1 MTAEEQLIS
10 ALAEV
15 ERLREAVVGKDVQIS
30 QKDAEIRK
38 LSDTLLWLRRKVF
51 GKMSEKNL
59 PLDPNQLLLFE
70 QEHLT
75 DEERARLDKEVEAAG
90 RQMTKAITVKVK
102 PARRNLDTAGLPTEV
117 IDIYPEGTTDENGR
131 LRDEYVEIGTDESS
145 RLEHIAARTYIEKTV
160 IHKVILKSDRDKA
173 PEDRRILGERLPLA
187 PVGRCMAGAS
197 VLTDII
203 IGKFMYHLPF
213 YRQIQQYRESGITI
227 SGSTMGGWYEA
238 AVEKLKLLYD
248 ILRQHILQ
256 SEYIQIDESVIP
268 VIDNE
273 KHKARKGYEWCV
285 RDAVRGAVMFHYD
298 RGSRGGKVARE
309 ILGAYKGA
317 VQCDGYD
324 AYDQFERNDG
334 ITVYGCWAHA
344 RRKFVD
350 ALDEN
355 SRLATEALCFIRK
368 IYKVE
373 SDADEAGL
381 NADERKEQRLK
392 TSYPTIQLF
401 ETWMKETY
409 LKVLPNSR
417 MGGAIEYTYSLL
429 PRLSRYVND
438 GRINIDNNLIENAIR
453 PLALGRKNYLFCGND
468 ASAYRAAIVYSLI
481 STCKAAGVDPRTWME
496 DVLRKIPYYQRD
508 RRDLAELLPYNW
520 KHINEQDL
528 LVTDSNQL
536 GPTRAQYPRLAPT
549 RTDSA
554 LNVRLVR
561 YGRHRWLTQM
571 LVQLMY
577 GKVALAF

>member
-1 MTAEEQLIS
+1 MTVEEQLIS

-15 ERLREAVVGKDVQIS
+15 ERLRKAVVGKDAEIS
-30 QKDAEIRK
+30 HKDALLSLKDAEISQKNAEIKK
-38 LSDTLLWLRRKVF
+38 LGDTLLWLRRKVF

-59 PLDPNQLLLFE
+59 PLDPDQLLLFE

-75 DEERARLDKEVEAAG
+75 DEERARLDKEVEAAEQ
-90 RQMTKAITVKVK
+90 QMTKTITVKVK
-102 PARRNLDTAGLPTEV
+102 PSRRDLDTTGLPTEV
-117 IDIYPEGTTDENGR
+117 IDIYPDGTTDENGK
-131 LRDEYVEIGTDESS
+131 LKDEYVEIGTDESS
-145 RLEHIAARTYIEKTV
+145 RLEHIAAKTYIKKTV
-160 IHKVILKSDRDKA
+160 IHKVMLKSDSNNKT
-173 PEDRRILGERLPLA
+173 PEDRRIICARLPLA
-187 PVGRCMAGAS
+187 PVNRCMAGAS

-213 YRQIQQYRESGITI
+213 YRQIQQYKESGITI
-227 SGSTMGGWYEA
+227 SDSTMGGWYEA
-238 AVEKLKLLYD
+238 AVEKLKLMYD

-256 SEYIQIDESVIP
+256 SEYIQIDESVLP
-268 VIDNE
+268 VIDSE

-285 RDAVRGAVMFHYD
+285 RDAIRGAVMFYYD

-324 AYDQFERNDG
+324 AYDQFEKNDN

-350 ALDEN
+350 ALNEN
-355 SRLATEALCFIRK
+355 NRLATEALCFIRK

-373 SDADEAGL
+373 SDANKAGL

-392 TSYPTIQLF
+392 ISYPTIRLF

-409 LKVLPNSR
+409 LKVLPNSK
-417 MGGAIEYTYSLL
+417 MGDAIEYTYSLL

-481 STCKAAGVDPRTWME
+481 STCKAVDVDPRTWME

-508 RRDLAELLPYNW
+508 QRDLAELLPFNW
-520 KHINEQDL
+520 KN
-528 LVTDSNQL
+528 
-536 GPTRAQYPRLAPT
+536 
-549 RTDSA
+549 
-554 LNVRLVR
+554 R
-561 YGRHRWLTQM
+561 YE
-571 LVQLMY
+571 
-577 GKVALAF
+577 

>member
-1 MTAEEQLIS
+1 MTVEEQLIS

-15 ERLREAVVGKDVQIS
+15 ERLRKAVIG
-30 QKDAEIRK
+30 KDAEISHKDALLSLKDAEISRKNAEIKK

-59 PLDPNQLLLFE
+59 PLDPDQLLLFE

-75 DEERARLDKEVEAAG
+75 DEERARLDKEVEAAEQ
-90 RQMTKAITVKVK
+90 QMAKTITVKVK
-102 PARRNLDTAGLPTEV
+102 PSRRDLDTTGLPTEV
-117 IDIYPEGTTDENGR
+117 IDIYPDGTTDENGK
-131 LRDEYVEIGTDESS
+131 LKDEYVEIGTDESS
-145 RLEHIAARTYIEKTV
+145 RLEHIAAKTYIKKTV
-160 IHKVILKSDRDKA
+160 IHKVMLKSDSNNKT
-173 PEDRRILGERLPLA
+173 PEDRRIICARLPLA
-187 PVGRCMAGAS
+187 PVNRCMAGAS

-213 YRQIQQYRESGITI
+213 YRQIQQYKESGITI
-227 SGSTMGGWYEA
+227 SDSTMGGWYEA

-256 SEYIQIDESVIP
+256 SEYIQIGESVLP
-268 VIDNE
+268 VIDSE

-285 RDAVRGAVMFHYD
+285 RDAIRGAVMFYYD

-324 AYDQFERNDG
+324 AYDQFEKNDN

-350 ALDEN
+350 ALNEN
-355 SRLATEALCFIRK
+355 NRLATEALCFIRK

-373 SDADEAGL
+373 SDADKAGL

-392 TSYPTIQLF
+392 ISYPTIRLF

-409 LKVLPNSR
+409 LKVLPNSK
-417 MGGAIEYTYSLL
+417 MGDAIEYTYSLL

-481 STCKAAGVDPRTWME
+481 STCKAVDVDPRTWME

-508 RRDLAELLPYNW
+508 QRDLAELLPFNW
-520 KHINEQDL
+520 KN
-528 LVTDSNQL
+528 
-536 GPTRAQYPRLAPT
+536 
-549 RTDSA
+549 
-554 LNVRLVR
+554 R
-561 YGRHRWLTQM
+561 YE
-571 LVQLMY
+571 
-577 GKVALAF
+577 

>member
-1 MTAEEQLIS
+1 MTVEEQLIS

-15 ERLREAVVGKDVQIS
+15 ERLRKAVVGKDAEIS
-30 QKDAEIRK
+30 HKDALLSLKDAEISQKNAEIKK

-59 PLDPNQLLLFE
+59 PLDPDQLLLFE

-75 DEERARLDKEVEAAG
+75 DEERARLDKEVEAAEQ
-90 RQMTKAITVKVK
+90 QMTKTITVKVK
-102 PARRNLDTAGLPTEV
+102 PSRRDLDTTGLPTEV
-117 IDIYPEGTTDENGR
+117 IDIYPDGTTDENGK
-131 LRDEYVEIGTDESS
+131 LKDEYVEIGTDESS
-145 RLEHIAARTYIEKTV
+145 RLEHIAAKTYIEKTV
-160 IHKVILKSDRDKA
+160 IHKVMLKSDSNNKT
-173 PEDRRILGERLPLA
+173 PEDRRIICARLPLA
-187 PVGRCMAGAS
+187 PVNRCMAGAS

-213 YRQIQQYRESGITI
+213 YRQIQQYKESGITI
-227 SGSTMGGWYEA
+227 SDSTMGGWYEA

-256 SEYIQIDESVIP
+256 SEYIQIDESVLP
-268 VIDNE
+268 VIDSE

-285 RDAVRGAVMFHYD
+285 RDAIRGAVMFYYD

-324 AYDQFERNDG
+324 AYDQFEKNDN

-350 ALDEN
+350 ALNEN
-355 SRLATEALCFIRK
+355 NRLATEALCFIRK

-373 SDADEAGL
+373 SDADKAGL

-392 TSYPTIQLF
+392 ISYPTIRLF

-409 LKVLPNSR
+409 LKVLPNSK
-417 MGGAIEYTYSLL
+417 MGDAIEYTYSLL

-481 STCKAAGVDPRTWME
+481 STCKAVDVDPRTWME

-508 RRDLAELLPYNW
+508 QRDLAELLPFNW
-520 KHINEQDL
+520 KN
-528 LVTDSNQL
+528 
-536 GPTRAQYPRLAPT
+536 
-549 RTDSA
+549 
-554 LNVRLVR
+554 R
-561 YGRHRWLTQM
+561 YE
-571 LVQLMY
+571 
-577 GKVALAF
+577 

>member
-1 MTAEEQLIS
+1 MTVEEQLIS

-15 ERLREAVVGKDVQIS
+15 ERLRKAVVGKDAEIS
-30 QKDAEIRK
+30 HKDALLSLKDAEISQKNAEIKK

-59 PLDPNQLLLFE
+59 PLDPDQLLLFE

-75 DEERARLDKEVEAAG
+75 DAERARLDKEVEAAEQ
-90 RQMTKAITVKVK
+90 QMTKTITVKVK
-102 PARRNLDTAGLPTEV
+102 PSRRDLDTTGLPTEV
-117 IDIYPEGTTDENGR
+117 IDIYADGTTDENGK
-131 LRDEYVEIGTDESS
+131 LKDEYVEIGTDESS
-145 RLEHIAARTYIEKTV
+145 RLEHIAAKTYIKKTV
-160 IHKVILKSDRDKA
+160 IHKVMLKSDSNNKT
-173 PEDRRILGERLPLA
+173 PEDRRIICARLPLA
-187 PVGRCMAGAS
+187 PVNRCMAGAS

-213 YRQIQQYRESGITI
+213 YRQIQQYKESGITI
-227 SGSTMGGWYEA
+227 SDSTMGGWYEA

-248 ILRQHILQ
+248 ILRQHTLQ
-256 SEYIQIDESVIP
+256 SEYIQIDESVLP
-268 VIDNE
+268 VIDSE

-285 RDAVRGAVMFHYD
+285 RDAIRGAVMFYYD

-324 AYDQFERNDG
+324 AYDQFEKNDN

-350 ALDEN
+350 ALNEN
-355 SRLATEALCFIRK
+355 NRLATEALCFIRK

-373 SDADEAGL
+373 SDANKAGL
-381 NADERKEQRLK
+381 NADELKEQRLK
-392 TSYPTIQLF
+392 ISYPTIRLF

-409 LKVLPNSR
+409 LKVLPNSK
-417 MGGAIEYTYSLL
+417 MGDAIEYTYSLL

-453 PLALGRKNYLFCGND
+453 PLALGRRNYLFCGND

-481 STCKAAGVDPRTWME
+481 STCKAVDVDPRTWME

-508 RRDLAELLPYNW
+508 QRDLAELLPFNW
-520 KHINEQDL
+520 KN
-528 LVTDSNQL
+528 
-536 GPTRAQYPRLAPT
+536 
-549 RTDSA
+549 
-554 LNVRLVR
+554 R
-561 YGRHRWLTQM
+561 YE
-571 LVQLMY
+571 
-577 GKVALAF
+577 

>member
-15 ERLREAVVGKDVQIS
+15 ERLRKAVVGKDAEIS
-30 QKDAEIRK
+30 HKDALLSLKDAEISQKNAEIKK

-59 PLDPNQLLLFE
+59 PLDPDQLLLFE

-75 DEERARLDKEVEAAG
+75 DEERARLDKEVEAAEQ
-90 RQMTKAITVKVK
+90 QMTKTITVKVK
-102 PARRNLDTAGLPTEV
+102 PSRRDLDTTGLPTEV
-117 IDIYPEGTTDENGR
+117 IDIYPDGTTDENGK
-131 LRDEYVEIGTDESS
+131 LKDEYVEIGTDESS
-145 RLEHIAARTYIEKTV
+145 RLEHIAAKTYIKKTV
-160 IHKVILKSDRDKA
+160 IHKVMLKSDSNNKT
-173 PEDRRILGERLPLA
+173 PEDRRIICARLPLA
-187 PVGRCMAGAS
+187 PVNRCMAGAS
-197 VLTDII
+197 VLADII

-213 YRQIQQYRESGITI
+213 YRQIQQYKESGITI
-227 SGSTMGGWYEA
+227 SDSTMGGWYEA
-238 AVEKLKLLYD
+238 AVEKLKLLYY

-256 SEYIQIDESVIP
+256 SEYIQIDESVLP
-268 VIDNE
+268 VIDSE

-285 RDAVRGAVMFHYD
+285 RDAIRGAVMFYYD

-324 AYDQFERNDG
+324 AYDQFEKNDN

-350 ALDEN
+350 ALNEN
-355 SRLATEALCFIRK
+355 NRLATEALCFIRK

-373 SDADEAGL
+373 SDANKAGL

-392 TSYPTIQLF
+392 ISYPTIRLF

-409 LKVLPNSR
+409 LKVLPNSK
-417 MGGAIEYTYSLL
+417 MGDAIEYTYSLL

-481 STCKAAGVDPRTWME
+481 STCKAADVDPRTWME

-508 RRDLAELLPYNW
+508 QRDLAELLPFNW
-520 KHINEQDL
+520 KN
-528 LVTDSNQL
+528 
-536 GPTRAQYPRLAPT
+536 
-549 RTDSA
+549 
-554 LNVRLVR
+554 R
-561 YGRHRWLTQM
+561 YE
-571 LVQLMY
+571 
-577 GKVALAF
+577 

>member
-15 ERLREAVVGKDVQIS
+15 ERLRKAVVGKDAEIS
-30 QKDAEIRK
+30 HKDALLSLKDAEISQKNAEIKK
-38 LSDTLLWLRRKVF
+38 LGDTLLWLRRKVF

-59 PLDPNQLLLFE
+59 PLDPDQLLLFE

-75 DEERARLDKEVEAAG
+75 DEERARLDKEVEAAEQ
-90 RQMTKAITVKVK
+90 QMTKTITVKVK
-102 PARRNLDTAGLPTEV
+102 PSRRDLDTTGLPTEV
-117 IDIYPEGTTDENGR
+117 IDIYPDGTTDENGK
-131 LRDEYVEIGTDESS
+131 LKDEYVEIGTDESS
-145 RLEHIAARTYIEKTV
+145 RLEHIAAKTYIKKTV
-160 IHKVILKSDRDKA
+160 IHKVMLKSDSNNKT
-173 PEDRRILGERLPLA
+173 PEDRRIICARLPLA
-187 PVGRCMAGAS
+187 PVNRCMAGAS
-197 VLTDII
+197 VLADII

-213 YRQIQQYRESGITI
+213 YRQIQQYKESGITI
-227 SGSTMGGWYEA
+227 SDSTMGGWYEA

-256 SEYIQIDESVIP
+256 SEYIQIDESVLP
-268 VIDNE
+268 VIDSE

-285 RDAVRGAVMFHYD
+285 RDAIRGAVMFYYD

-324 AYDQFERNDG
+324 AYDQFEKNDN

-350 ALDEN
+350 ALNEN
-355 SRLATEALCFIRK
+355 NRLATEALCFIRK

-373 SDADEAGL
+373 SDANKAGL

-392 TSYPTIQLF
+392 ISYPTIRLF

-409 LKVLPNSR
+409 LKVLPNSK
-417 MGGAIEYTYSLL
+417 MGDAIEYTYSLL

-481 STCKAAGVDPRTWME
+481 STCKAADVDPRTWME

-508 RRDLAELLPYNW
+508 QRDLAELLPFNW
-520 KHINEQDL
+520 KN
-528 LVTDSNQL
+528 
-536 GPTRAQYPRLAPT
+536 
-549 RTDSA
+549 
-554 LNVRLVR
+554 R
-561 YGRHRWLTQM
+561 YE
-571 LVQLMY
+571 
-577 GKVALAF
+577 

>member
-15 ERLREAVVGKDVQIS
+15 ERLRKAVVGKDAEIS
-30 QKDAEIRK
+30 HKDALLSLKDAEISQKNAEIKK

-59 PLDPNQLLLFE
+59 PLDPDQLLLFE

-75 DEERARLDKEVEAAG
+75 DEERARLDKEVEAAEQ
-90 RQMTKAITVKVK
+90 QMTKTITVKVK
-102 PARRNLDTAGLPTEV
+102 PSRRDLDTTGLPTEV
-117 IDIYPEGTTDENGR
+117 IDIYPDGTTDENGK
-131 LRDEYVEIGTDESS
+131 LKDEYVEIGTDESS
-145 RLEHIAARTYIEKTV
+145 RLEHIAAKTYIKKTV
-160 IHKVILKSDRDKA
+160 IHKVMLKSDSNNKT
-173 PEDRRILGERLPLA
+173 PEDRRIICARLPLA
-187 PVGRCMAGAS
+187 PVNRCMAGAS

-213 YRQIQQYRESGITI
+213 YRQIQQYKESGITI
-227 SGSTMGGWYEA
+227 SDSTMGGWYEA

-256 SEYIQIDESVIP
+256 SEYIQIDESVLP
-268 VIDNE
+268 VIDSE

-285 RDAVRGAVMFHYD
+285 RDAIRGAVMFYYD

-324 AYDQFERNDG
+324 AYDQFEKNDN

-350 ALDEN
+350 ALNEN
-355 SRLATEALCFIRK
+355 NRLATEALCFIRK

-373 SDADEAGL
+373 SDADKAGL

-392 TSYPTIQLF
+392 ISYPTIRLF

-409 LKVLPNSR
+409 LKVLPNSK
-417 MGGAIEYTYSLL
+417 MGDAIEYTYSLL

-481 STCKAAGVDPRTWME
+481 STCKAADVDPRTWME

-508 RRDLAELLPYNW
+508 QRDLAELLPFNW
-520 KHINEQDL
+520 KN
-528 LVTDSNQL
+528 
-536 GPTRAQYPRLAPT
+536 
-549 RTDSA
+549 
-554 LNVRLVR
+554 R
-561 YGRHRWLTQM
+561 YE
-571 LVQLMY
+571 
-577 GKVALAF
+577 

>member
-1 MTAEEQLIS
+1 MTVEEQLIS

-15 ERLREAVVGKDVQIS
+15 ERLRKAVVGKDAEIS
-30 QKDAEIRK
+30 HKDALLSLKDAEISQKNAEIKK

-59 PLDPNQLLLFE
+59 PLDPDQLLLFE

-75 DEERARLDKEVEAAG
+75 DEERARLDKEVEAAEQ
-90 RQMTKAITVKVK
+90 QMTKTITVKVK
-102 PARRNLDTAGLPTEV
+102 PSRRDLDTTGLPTEV
-117 IDIYPEGTTDENGR
+117 IDIYPDGTTDENGK
-131 LRDEYVEIGTDESS
+131 LKDEYVEIGTDESS
-145 RLEHIAARTYIEKTV
+145 RLEHIAAKTYIKKTV
-160 IHKVILKSDRDKA
+160 IHKVMLKSDSNNKT
-173 PEDRRILGERLPLA
+173 PEDRRIICARLPLA
-187 PVGRCMAGAS
+187 PVNRCMAGAS
-197 VLTDII
+197 VLADII

-213 YRQIQQYRESGITI
+213 YRQIQQYKESGITI
-227 SGSTMGGWYEA
+227 SDSTMGGWYEA

-256 SEYIQIDESVIP
+256 SEYIQIDESVLP
-268 VIDNE
+268 VIDSE

-285 RDAVRGAVMFHYD
+285 RDAIRGAVMFYYD

-324 AYDQFERNDG
+324 AYDQFEKNDN

-350 ALDEN
+350 ALNEDN
-355 SRLATEALCFIRK
+355 RLATEALCFIRK

-373 SDADEAGL
+373 SDANKAGL

-392 TSYPTIQLF
+392 ISYPTIRLF

-409 LKVLPNSR
+409 LKVLPNSK
-417 MGGAIEYTYSLL
+417 MGDAIEYTYSLL

-481 STCKAAGVDPRTWME
+481 STCKAVDVDPRTWME

-508 RRDLAELLPYNW
+508 QRDLAELLPFNW
-520 KHINEQDL
+520 KN
-528 LVTDSNQL
+528 
-536 GPTRAQYPRLAPT
+536 
-549 RTDSA
+549 
-554 LNVRLVR
+554 R
-561 YGRHRWLTQM
+561 YE
-571 LVQLMY
+571 
-577 GKVALAF
+577 

>member
-1 MTAEEQLIS
+1 MTVEEQLIS

-15 ERLREAVVGKDVQIS
+15 ERLRKAVVGKDAEIS
-30 QKDAEIRK
+30 HKDALLSLKDAEISQKNAEIKK

-59 PLDPNQLLLFE
+59 PLDPDQLLLFE

-75 DEERARLDKEVEAAG
+75 DEERARLDKEVEAAEQ
-90 RQMTKAITVKVK
+90 QMTKTITVKVK
-102 PARRNLDTAGLPTEV
+102 PSRRDLYTTGLPTEV
-117 IDIYPEGTTDENGR
+117 IDIYPDGTTDENGK
-131 LRDEYVEIGTDESS
+131 LKDEYVEIGTDESS
-145 RLEHIAARTYIEKTV
+145 RLEHIAAKTYIKKTV
-160 IHKVILKSDRDKA
+160 IHKVMLKSDSNNKT
-173 PEDRRILGERLPLA
+173 PEDRRIICARLPLA
-187 PVGRCMAGAS
+187 PVNRCMAGAS

-213 YRQIQQYRESGITI
+213 YRQIQQYKESGITI
-227 SGSTMGGWYEA
+227 SDSTMGGWYEA

-256 SEYIQIDESVIP
+256 SEYIQIDESVLP
-268 VIDNE
+268 VIDSE

-285 RDAVRGAVMFHYD
+285 RDAIRGAVMFYYD

-324 AYDQFERNDG
+324 AYDQFEKNDN

-350 ALDEN
+350 ALNEN
-355 SRLATEALCFIRK
+355 NRLATEALCFIRK

-373 SDADEAGL
+373 SDANKAGL

-392 TSYPTIQLF
+392 ISYPTIRLF

-409 LKVLPNSR
+409 LKVFPNSK
-417 MGGAIEYTYSLL
+417 MGDAIEYTYSLL

-481 STCKAAGVDPRTWME
+481 STCKAVDVDPRTWME

-508 RRDLAELLPYNW
+508 QMDLAELLPFNW
-520 KHINEQDL
+520 KN
-528 LVTDSNQL
+528 
-536 GPTRAQYPRLAPT
+536 
-549 RTDSA
+549 
-554 LNVRLVR
+554 R
-561 YGRHRWLTQM
+561 YE
-571 LVQLMY
+571 
-577 GKVALAF
+577 

>member
-15 ERLREAVVGKDVQIS
+15 ERLRKAVVGKDAEIS
-30 QKDAEIRK
+30 HKDALLSLKDAEISQKNAEIKK

-59 PLDPNQLLLFE
+59 PLDPDQLLLFE

-75 DEERARLDKEVEAAG
+75 DEERARLDKEVEAAEQ
-90 RQMTKAITVKVK
+90 QMAKTITVKVK
-102 PARRNLDTAGLPTEV
+102 PSRRDLDTTGLPTEV
-117 IDIYPEGTTDENGR
+117 IDIYPDGTTDENGK
-131 LRDEYVEIGTDESS
+131 LKDEYVEIGTDESS
-145 RLEHIAARTYIEKTV
+145 RLEHIAAKTYIKKTV
-160 IHKVILKSDRDKA
+160 IHKVMLKSDSNNKT
-173 PEDRRILGERLPLA
+173 PEDRRIICARLPLA
-187 PVGRCMAGAS
+187 PVNRCMAGAS
-197 VLTDII
+197 VLADII

-213 YRQIQQYRESGITI
+213 YRQIQQYKESGITI
-227 SGSTMGGWYEA
+227 SDSTMGGWYEA

-256 SEYIQIDESVIP
+256 SEYIQIDESVLP
-268 VIDNE
+268 VIDSE

-285 RDAVRGAVMFHYD
+285 RDAIRGAVMFYYD

-324 AYDQFERNDG
+324 AYDQFEKNDN

-350 ALDEN
+350 ALNEN
-355 SRLATEALCFIRK
+355 NRLATEALCFIRK

-373 SDADEAGL
+373 SDANKAGL

-392 TSYPTIQLF
+392 ISYPTIRLF

-409 LKVLPNSR
+409 LKVLPNSK
-417 MGGAIEYTYSLL
+417 MGDAIEYTYSLL

-481 STCKAAGVDPRTWME
+481 STCKAADVDPRTWME

-508 RRDLAELLPYNW
+508 QRDLAELLPFNW
-520 KHINEQDL
+520 KN
-528 LVTDSNQL
+528 
-536 GPTRAQYPRLAPT
+536 
-549 RTDSA
+549 
-554 LNVRLVR
+554 R
-561 YGRHRWLTQM
+561 YE
-571 LVQLMY
+571 
-577 GKVALAF
+577 

>member
-1 MTAEEQLIS
+1 MTVEEQLIS

-15 ERLREAVVGKDVQIS
+15 ERLRKAVVGKDAEIS
-30 QKDAEIRK
+30 HKDALLSLKDAEISQKNAEIKK

-59 PLDPNQLLLFE
+59 PLDPDQLLLFE

-75 DEERARLDKEVEAAG
+75 DEERARLDKEVEAAEQ
-90 RQMTKAITVKVK
+90 QMTKTITVKVK
-102 PARRNLDTAGLPTEV
+102 PSRRDLDTTGLPTEV
-117 IDIYPEGTTDENGR
+117 IDIYPDGTTDENGK
-131 LRDEYVEIGTDESS
+131 LKDEYVEIGTDESS
-145 RLEHIAARTYIEKTV
+145 RLEHIAAKTYIKKTV
-160 IHKVILKSDRDKA
+160 IHKVMLKSDSNNKT
-173 PEDRRILGERLPLA
+173 PEDRRIICARLPLA
-187 PVGRCMAGAS
+187 PVNRCMAGAS

-213 YRQIQQYRESGITI
+213 YRQIQQYKESGITI
-227 SGSTMGGWYEA
+227 SDSTMGGWYEA

-256 SEYIQIDESVIP
+256 SDYIQIDESFLP
-268 VIDNE
+268 VIDSE

-285 RDAVRGAVMFHYD
+285 RDAIRGAVMFYYD

-324 AYDQFERNDG
+324 AYDQFEKNDN

-350 ALDEN
+350 ALNEN
-355 SRLATEALCFIRK
+355 NRLATEALCFIRK

-373 SDADEAGL
+373 SDANKAGL

-392 TSYPTIQLF
+392 ISYPTIRLF

-409 LKVLPNSR
+409 LKVLPNSK
-417 MGGAIEYTYSLL
+417 MGDALEYTYSLL

-481 STCKAAGVDPRTWME
+481 STCKAADVDPRTWME

-508 RRDLAELLPYNW
+508 QRDLAELLPFNW
-520 KHINEQDL
+520 KN
-528 LVTDSNQL
+528 
-536 GPTRAQYPRLAPT
+536 
-549 RTDSA
+549 
-554 LNVRLVR
+554 R
-561 YGRHRWLTQM
+561 YE
-571 LVQLMY
+571 
-577 GKVALAF
+577 

>member
-15 ERLREAVVGKDVQIS
+15 ERLRKAVVGKDAEIS
-30 QKDAEIRK
+30 HKDALLSLKDAEISRKNAEIKK

-59 PLDPNQLLLFE
+59 PLDPDQLLLFE

-75 DEERARLDKEVEAAG
+75 DEERARLDKEVEAAEQ
-90 RQMTKAITVKVK
+90 QMTKTITVKVK
-102 PARRNLDTAGLPTEV
+102 PSRRDLDTTGLPTEV
-117 IDIYPEGTTDENGR
+117 IDIYPDGTTDENGK
-131 LRDEYVEIGTDESS
+131 LKDEYVEIGTDESS
-145 RLEHIAARTYIEKTV
+145 RLEHIAAKTYIKKTV
-160 IHKVILKSDRDKA
+160 IHKVMLKSDSNNKT
-173 PEDRRILGERLPLA
+173 PEDRRIICARLPLA
-187 PVGRCMAGAS
+187 PVNRCMAGAS
-197 VLTDII
+197 VLADII

-213 YRQIQQYRESGITI
+213 YRQIQQYKESGITI
-227 SGSTMGGWYEA
+227 SDSTMGGWYEA

-256 SEYIQIDESVIP
+256 SEYIQIDESVLP
-268 VIDNE
+268 VIDSE

-285 RDAVRGAVMFHYD
+285 RDAIRGAVMFYYD

-324 AYDQFERNDG
+324 AYDQFEKNDN

-350 ALDEN
+350 ALNESN
-355 SRLATEALCFIRK
+355 RLATEALCLIRK

-373 SDADEAGL
+373 SDADKAGL

-392 TSYPTIQLF
+392 ISYPTIRLF

-409 LKVLPNSR
+409 LKVLPNSK
-417 MGGAIEYTYSLL
+417 MGDAIEYTYSLL

-481 STCKAAGVDPRTWME
+481 STCKAVDVDPRTWME

-508 RRDLAELLPYNW
+508 QRDLAELLPFNW
-520 KHINEQDL
+520 KN
-528 LVTDSNQL
+528 
-536 GPTRAQYPRLAPT
+536 
-549 RTDSA
+549 
-554 LNVRLVR
+554 R
-561 YGRHRWLTQM
+561 YE
-571 LVQLMY
+571 
-577 GKVALAF
+577 

>member
-1 MTAEEQLIS
+1 MTVEEQLIS

-15 ERLREAVVGKDVQIS
+15 ERLRRSVVGKDAEIS
-30 QKDAEIRK
+30 HKDALLSLKDAEISQKNAEIKK

-59 PLDPNQLLLFE
+59 PLDPDQLLLFE

-75 DEERARLDKEVEAAG
+75 DEERARLDKEVEAAEQ
-90 RQMTKAITVKVK
+90 QMTKTITVKVK
-102 PARRNLDTAGLPTEV
+102 PSRRDLDTTGLPTEV
-117 IDIYPEGTTDENGR
+117 IDIYPDGTTDENGK
-131 LRDEYVEIGTDESS
+131 LKDEYVEIGTDESS
-145 RLEHIAARTYIEKTV
+145 RLEHIAAKTYIKKTV
-160 IHKVILKSDRDKA
+160 IHKVMLKSDSNNKT
-173 PEDRRILGERLPLA
+173 PEDRRIIGAKLPLA
-187 PVGRCMAGAS
+187 PASRCMAGAS

-213 YRQIQQYRESGITI
+213 YRQIQQYKESGITI
-227 SGSTMGGWYEA
+227 SDSTMGGWYEA

-256 SEYIQIDESVIP
+256 SEYIQIDESVLP
-268 VIDNE
+268 VIDSE

-285 RDAVRGAVMFHYD
+285 RDAIRGAVMFYYD
-298 RGSRGGKVARE
+298 RGSRGSKVARE

-317 VQCDGYD
+317 IQCDGYD
-324 AYDQFERNDG
+324 AYDQFEKNDN

-350 ALDEN
+350 ALNEN
-355 SRLATEALCFIRK
+355 NRLATEALCFIRK

-373 SDADEAGL
+373 SDADKAGL

-392 TSYPTIQLF
+392 ISYPTIRLF

-409 LKVLPNSR
+409 LKVLPNSK
-417 MGGAIEYTYSLL
+417 MGDAIEYTYSLL

-481 STCKAAGVDPRTWME
+481 STCKAADVDPRTWME

-508 RRDLAELLPYNW
+508 QRDLAELLPFNW
-520 KHINEQDL
+520 KNRYEIGPSRDRL
-528 LVTDSNQL
+528 D
-536 GPTRAQYPRLAPT
+536 PTRPQ
-549 RTDSA
+549 
-554 LNVRLVR
+554 
-561 YGRHRWLTQM
+561 
-571 LVQLMY
+571 
-577 GKVALAF
+577 

>member
-15 ERLREAVVGKDVQIS
+15 ERLRKAVVGKDAEIS
-30 QKDAEIRK
+30 HKDALLSLKDAEISQKNAEIKK
-38 LSDTLLWLRRKVF
+38 LGDTLLWLRRKVF

-59 PLDPNQLLLFE
+59 PLDPDQLLLFE

-75 DEERARLDKEVEAAG
+75 DEERARLDKEVEAAEQ
-90 RQMTKAITVKVK
+90 QMAKTITVKVK
-102 PARRNLDTAGLPTEV
+102 PSRRDLDTTGLPTEV
-117 IDIYPEGTTDENGR
+117 IDIYPDGTTDENGK
-131 LRDEYVEIGTDESS
+131 LKDEYVEIGTDESS
-145 RLEHIAARTYIEKTV
+145 RLEHIAAKTYIKKTV
-160 IHKVILKSDRDKA
+160 IHKVMLKSDSNNKT
-173 PEDRRILGERLPLA
+173 PEDRRIICARLPLA
-187 PVGRCMAGAS
+187 PVNRCMAGAS
-197 VLTDII
+197 VLADII

-213 YRQIQQYRESGITI
+213 YRQIQQYKESGITI
-227 SGSTMGGWYEA
+227 SDSTMGGWYEA

-256 SEYIQIDESVIP
+256 SEYIQIDESVLP
-268 VIDNE
+268 VIDSE

-285 RDAVRGAVMFHYD
+285 RDAIRGAVMFYYD

-324 AYDQFERNDG
+324 AYDQFEKNDN

-350 ALDEN
+350 ALNEN
-355 SRLATEALCFIRK
+355 NRLATEALCFIRK

-373 SDADEAGL
+373 SDANKAGL

-392 TSYPTIQLF
+392 ISYPTIRLF

-409 LKVLPNSR
+409 LKVLPNSK
-417 MGGAIEYTYSLL
+417 MGDALEYTYSLL

-481 STCKAAGVDPRTWME
+481 STCKAADVDPRTWME

-508 RRDLAELLPYNW
+508 QRDLAELLPFNW
-520 KHINEQDL
+520 KN
-528 LVTDSNQL
+528 
-536 GPTRAQYPRLAPT
+536 
-549 RTDSA
+549 
-554 LNVRLVR
+554 R
-561 YGRHRWLTQM
+561 YE
-571 LVQLMY
+571 
-577 GKVALAF
+577 

>member
-1 MTAEEQLIS
+1 MTVEEQLIS

-15 ERLREAVVGKDVQIS
+15 ERLRKAVVGKDAEIS
-30 QKDAEIRK
+30 HKDALLSLKDAEISQKNAEIKK

-59 PLDPNQLLLFE
+59 PLDPDQLLLFE

-75 DEERARLDKEVEAAG
+75 DEERARLDKEVEAAEQ
-90 RQMTKAITVKVK
+90 QMTKTITVKVK
-102 PARRNLDTAGLPTEV
+102 PSRRDLDTTGLPTEV
-117 IDIYPEGTTDENGR
+117 IDIYPDGTTDENGK
-131 LRDEYVEIGTDESS
+131 LKDEYVEIGTDESS
-145 RLEHIAARTYIEKTV
+145 RLEHIAAKTYIKKTV
-160 IHKVILKSDRDKA
+160 IHKVMLKSDSNNKT
-173 PEDRRILGERLPLA
+173 PEDRRIICARLPLA
-187 PVGRCMAGAS
+187 PVNRCMAGAS
-197 VLTDII
+197 VLADII

-213 YRQIQQYRESGITI
+213 YRQIQQYKESGITI
-227 SGSTMGGWYEA
+227 SDSTMGGWYEA

-256 SEYIQIDESVIP
+256 SEYIQIDESVLP
-268 VIDNE
+268 VIDSE

-285 RDAVRGAVMFHYD
+285 RDAIRGAVMFYYD

-324 AYDQFERNDG
+324 AYDQFEKNDN

-350 ALDEN
+350 ALNEDN
-355 SRLATEALCFIRK
+355 RLATEALCFIRK

-373 SDADEAGL
+373 SDANKAGL

-392 TSYPTIQLF
+392 ISYPTIRLF

-409 LKVLPNSR
+409 LKVLPNSK
-417 MGGAIEYTYSLL
+417 MGDAIEYTYSLL

-481 STCKAAGVDPRTWME
+481 STCKAADVDPRTWME

-508 RRDLAELLPYNW
+508 QRDLAELLPFNW
-520 KHINEQDL
+520 KN
-528 LVTDSNQL
+528 
-536 GPTRAQYPRLAPT
+536 
-549 RTDSA
+549 
-554 LNVRLVR
+554 R
-561 YGRHRWLTQM
+561 YE
-571 LVQLMY
+571 
-577 GKVALAF
+577 

>member
-1 MTAEEQLIS
+1 MTVEEQLIS

-15 ERLREAVVGKDVQIS
+15 ERLRKAVVGKDAEIS
-30 QKDAEIRK
+30 HKDALLSLKDAEISQKNAEIKK

-59 PLDPNQLLLFE
+59 PLDPDQLLLFE

-75 DEERARLDKEVEAAG
+75 DEERARLDKEVEAAEQ
-90 RQMTKAITVKVK
+90 QMTKTITVKVK
-102 PARRNLDTAGLPTEV
+102 PSRRDLDTTGLPTEV
-117 IDIYPEGTTDENGR
+117 IDIYPDGTTDENGK
-131 LRDEYVEIGTDESS
+131 LKDEYVEIGTDESS
-145 RLEHIAARTYIEKTV
+145 RLEHIAAKTYIKKTV
-160 IHKVILKSDRDKA
+160 IHKVMLKSDSNNKT
-173 PEDRRILGERLPLA
+173 PEDRRIICARLPLA
-187 PVGRCMAGAS
+187 PVNRCMAGAS

-213 YRQIQQYRESGITI
+213 YRQIQQYKESGITI
-227 SGSTMGGWYEA
+227 SDSTMGGWYEA

-256 SEYIQIDESVIP
+256 SEYIQIDESVLP
-268 VIDNE
+268 VIDSE

-285 RDAVRGAVMFHYD
+285 RDAIRGAVMFYYD

-324 AYDQFERNDG
+324 AYDQFEKNDN

-350 ALDEN
+350 ALNEN
-355 SRLATEALCFIRK
+355 NRLATEALCFIRK

-373 SDADEAGL
+373 SDADKAGL

-392 TSYPTIQLF
+392 ISYPTIRLF

-409 LKVLPNSR
+409 LKVLPNSK
-417 MGGAIEYTYSLL
+417 MGDAIEYTYSLL

-438 GRINIDNNLIENAIR
+438 GRINVDNNLIENAIR

-481 STCKAAGVDPRTWME
+481 STCKAVDVDPRTWME

-508 RRDLAELLPYNW
+508 QRDLAELLPFNL
-520 KHINEQDL
+520 KN
-528 LVTDSNQL
+528 
-536 GPTRAQYPRLAPT
+536 
-549 RTDSA
+549 
-554 LNVRLVR
+554 R
-561 YGRHRWLTQM
+561 YE
-571 LVQLMY
+571 
-577 GKVALAF
+577 

>member
-15 ERLREAVVGKDVQIS
+15 ERLRKAVVGKDAEIS
-30 QKDAEIRK
+30 HKDALLSLKDAEISQKNAEIKK

-59 PLDPNQLLLFE
+59 PLDPDQLLLFE

-75 DEERARLDKEVEAAG
+75 DEERARLDKEVEAAEQ
-90 RQMTKAITVKVK
+90 QMTKTITVKVK
-102 PARRNLDTAGLPTEV
+102 PSRRDLDTTGLPTEV
-117 IDIYPEGTTDENGR
+117 IDIYPDGTTDENGK
-131 LRDEYVEIGTDESS
+131 LKDEYVEIGTDESS
-145 RLEHIAARTYIEKTV
+145 RLEHIAAKTYIKKTV
-160 IHKVILKSDRDKA
+160 IHKVMLKSDSNNKT
-173 PEDRRILGERLPLA
+173 PEDRRIICARLPLA
-187 PVGRCMAGAS
+187 PVNRCMAGAS

-213 YRQIQQYRESGITI
+213 YRQIQQYKESGITI
-227 SGSTMGGWYEA
+227 SDSTMGGWYEA

-256 SEYIQIDESVIP
+256 SEYIQIDESVLP
-268 VIDNE
+268 VIDSE

-285 RDAVRGAVMFHYD
+285 RDAIRGAVMFYYD

-324 AYDQFERNDG
+324 AYDQFEKNDN
-334 ITVYGCWAHA
+334 IAVYGCWAHA

-350 ALDEN
+350 ALNEN
-355 SRLATEALCFIRK
+355 NRLATEALCFIRK

-373 SDADEAGL
+373 SDANKAGL

-392 TSYPTIQLF
+392 ISYPTIRLF

-409 LKVLPNSR
+409 LKVLPNSK
-417 MGGAIEYTYSLL
+417 MGDAIEYTYSLL

-481 STCKAAGVDPRTWME
+481 STCKAADVDPRTWME

-508 RRDLAELLPYNW
+508 QRDLAELLPFNW
-520 KHINEQDL
+520 KN
-528 LVTDSNQL
+528 
-536 GPTRAQYPRLAPT
+536 
-549 RTDSA
+549 
-554 LNVRLVR
+554 R
-561 YGRHRWLTQM
+561 YE
-571 LVQLMY
+571 
-577 GKVALAF
+577 

>member
-15 ERLREAVVGKDVQIS
+15 ERLRKAVVGKDAEIS
-30 QKDAEIRK
+30 HKDALLSLKDAEISQKNAEIKK

-59 PLDPNQLLLFE
+59 PLDPDQLLLFE

-75 DEERARLDKEVEAAG
+75 DEERARLDKEVEAAEQ
-90 RQMTKAITVKVK
+90 QMTKTITVKMK
-102 PARRNLDTAGLPTEV
+102 PSRRDLDTTGLPTEV
-117 IDIYPEGTTDENGR
+117 IDIYPDGTTDENGK
-131 LRDEYVEIGTDESS
+131 LKDEYVEIGTDESS
-145 RLEHIAARTYIEKTV
+145 RLEHIAAKTYIKKTV
-160 IHKVILKSDRDKA
+160 IHKVMLKSDSNNKT
-173 PEDRRILGERLPLA
+173 PEDRRIICARLPLA
-187 PVGRCMAGAS
+187 PVNRCMAGAS

-213 YRQIQQYRESGITI
+213 YRQIQQYKESGITI
-227 SGSTMGGWYEA
+227 SDSTMGGWYEA

-256 SEYIQIDESVIP
+256 SEYIQIDESVLP
-268 VIDNE
+268 VIDSE

-285 RDAVRGAVMFHYD
+285 RDAIRGAVMFYYD

-324 AYDQFERNDG
+324 AYDQFEKNDN

-350 ALDEN
+350 ALNEN
-355 SRLATEALCFIRK
+355 NRLATEALCFIRK

-373 SDADEAGL
+373 SDANKAGL

-392 TSYPTIQLF
+392 ISYPTIRLF

-409 LKVLPNSR
+409 LKVLPNSK
-417 MGGAIEYTYSLL
+417 MGDAIEYTYSLL

-481 STCKAAGVDPRTWME
+481 STCKAVDVDPRTWME

-508 RRDLAELLPYNW
+508 QRDLAELLPFNW
-520 KHINEQDL
+520 KN
-528 LVTDSNQL
+528 
-536 GPTRAQYPRLAPT
+536 
-549 RTDSA
+549 
-554 LNVRLVR
+554 R
-561 YGRHRWLTQM
+561 YE
-571 LVQLMY
+571 
-577 GKVALAF
+577 

>member
-1 MTAEEQLIS
+1 MTVEEQLIS

-15 ERLREAVVGKDVQIS
+15 ERLRKAVVGKDAEIS
-30 QKDAEIRK
+30 HKDALLSLKDAEISQKNAEIKK

-59 PLDPNQLLLFE
+59 PLDPDQLLLFE

-75 DEERARLDKEVEAAG
+75 DEERARLDKEVEAAEQ
-90 RQMTKAITVKVK
+90 QMTKTITVKVK
-102 PARRNLDTAGLPTEV
+102 PSRRDLDTTGLPTEV
-117 IDIYPEGTTDENGR
+117 IDIYPDGTTDENGK
-131 LRDEYVEIGTDESS
+131 LKDEYVEIGTDESS
-145 RLEHIAARTYIEKTV
+145 RLEHIAAKTYIKKTV
-160 IHKVILKSDRDKA
+160 IHKVMLKSDSNNKT
-173 PEDRRILGERLPLA
+173 PEDRRIICARLPLA
-187 PVGRCMAGAS
+187 PVNRCMAGAS
-197 VLTDII
+197 VLADII

-213 YRQIQQYRESGITI
+213 YRQIQQYKESGITI
-227 SGSTMGGWYEA
+227 SDSTMGGWYEA

-256 SEYIQIDESVIP
+256 SEYIQIDESVLP
-268 VIDNE
+268 VIDSE

-285 RDAVRGAVMFHYD
+285 RDAIRGAVMFYYD

-324 AYDQFERNDG
+324 AYDQFEKNDN

-350 ALDEN
+350 ALNEN
-355 SRLATEALCFIRK
+355 NRLATEALCFIRK

-373 SDADEAGL
+373 SDADKAGL

-392 TSYPTIQLF
+392 ISYPTIRLF

-409 LKVLPNSR
+409 LKVLPNSK
-417 MGGAIEYTYSLL
+417 MGDAIEYTYSLL

-481 STCKAAGVDPRTWME
+481 STCKAADVDPRTWME

-508 RRDLAELLPYNW
+508 QRDLAELLPFNW
-520 KHINEQDL
+520 KN
-528 LVTDSNQL
+528 
-536 GPTRAQYPRLAPT
+536 
-549 RTDSA
+549 
-554 LNVRLVR
+554 R
-561 YGRHRWLTQM
+561 YE
-571 LVQLMY
+571 
-577 GKVALAF
+577 

>member
-15 ERLREAVVGKDVQIS
+15 ERLRKAVVGKDAEIS
-30 QKDAEIRK
+30 HKDALLSLKDAEISQKNAEIKK
-38 LSDTLLWLRRKVF
+38 LSDTLLWLRRKVV

-59 PLDPNQLLLFE
+59 PLDPDQLLLFE

-75 DEERARLDKEVEAAG
+75 DEERARLDKEVEAAEQ
-90 RQMTKAITVKVK
+90 QMTKTITVKVK
-102 PARRNLDTAGLPTEV
+102 PSRRDLDTTGLPTEV
-117 IDIYPEGTTDENGR
+117 IDIYPDGTTDENGK
-131 LRDEYVEIGTDESS
+131 LKDEYVEIGTDESS
-145 RLEHIAARTYIEKTV
+145 RLEHIAAKTYIKKTV
-160 IHKVILKSDRDKA
+160 IHKVMLKSDSNNKT
-173 PEDRRILGERLPLA
+173 PEDRRIICARLPLA
-187 PVGRCMAGAS
+187 PVNRCMAGAS
-197 VLTDII
+197 VLADII

-213 YRQIQQYRESGITI
+213 YRQIQQYKESGITI
-227 SGSTMGGWYEA
+227 SDSTMGGWYEA

-256 SEYIQIDESVIP
+256 SEYIQIDESVLP
-268 VIDNE
+268 VIDSE

-285 RDAVRGAVMFHYD
+285 RDAIRGAVMFYYD

-324 AYDQFERNDG
+324 AYDQFEKNDN

-350 ALDEN
+350 ALNEN
-355 SRLATEALCFIRK
+355 NRLATEALCFIRK

-373 SDADEAGL
+373 SDANKAGL

-392 TSYPTIQLF
+392 ISYPTIRLF

-409 LKVLPNSR
+409 LKVLPNSK
-417 MGGAIEYTYSLL
+417 MGDAIEYTYSLL

-481 STCKAAGVDPRTWME
+481 STCKAADVDPRTWME

-508 RRDLAELLPYNW
+508 QRDLAELLPFNW
-520 KHINEQDL
+520 KN
-528 LVTDSNQL
+528 
-536 GPTRAQYPRLAPT
+536 
-549 RTDSA
+549 
-554 LNVRLVR
+554 R
-561 YGRHRWLTQM
+561 YE
-571 LVQLMY
+571 
-577 GKVALAF
+577 

>member
-15 ERLREAVVGKDVQIS
+15 ERLRKAVVGKDAEIS
-30 QKDAEIRK
+30 HKDALLSLKDAEISQKNAEIKK

-59 PLDPNQLLLFE
+59 PLDPDQLLLFE

-75 DEERARLDKEVEAAG
+75 DEERARLDKEVEAAEQ
-90 RQMTKAITVKVK
+90 QMTKTITVKVK
-102 PARRNLDTAGLPTEV
+102 PSRRDLDTTGLPTEV
-117 IDIYPEGTTDENGR
+117 IDIYPDGTTDENGK
-131 LRDEYVEIGTDESS
+131 LKDEYVEIGTDESS
-145 RLEHIAARTYIEKTV
+145 RLEHIAAKTYIKKTV
-160 IHKVILKSDRDKA
+160 IHKVMLKSDSNNKT
-173 PEDRRILGERLPLA
+173 PEDRRIICARLPLA
-187 PVGRCMAGAS
+187 PVNRCMAGAS

-213 YRQIQQYRESGITI
+213 YRQIQQYKESGITI
-227 SGSTMGGWYEA
+227 RDSTMGGWYEA

-256 SEYIQIDESVIP
+256 SEYIQIDESVLP
-268 VIDNE
+268 VIDSE

-285 RDAVRGAVMFHYD
+285 RDAIRGAVMFYYD

-324 AYDQFERNDG
+324 AYDQFEKNDN

-350 ALDEN
+350 ALNEN
-355 SRLATEALCFIRK
+355 NRLATEALCFIRK

-373 SDADEAGL
+373 SDANKAGL

-392 TSYPTIQLF
+392 ISYPTIRLF

-409 LKVLPNSR
+409 LKVLPNSK
-417 MGGAIEYTYSLL
+417 MGDAIEYTYSLL

-481 STCKAAGVDPRTWME
+481 STCKAADVDPRTWME

-508 RRDLAELLPYNW
+508 QRDLAELLPFNW
-520 KHINEQDL
+520 KN
-528 LVTDSNQL
+528 
-536 GPTRAQYPRLAPT
+536 
-549 RTDSA
+549 
-554 LNVRLVR
+554 R
-561 YGRHRWLTQM
+561 YE
-571 LVQLMY
+571 
-577 GKVALAF
+577 

>member
-1 MTAEEQLIS
+1 MTVEEQLIS

-15 ERLREAVVGKDVQIS
+15 ERLRKAVVGKDAEIS
-30 QKDAEIRK
+30 HKDALLSLKDAEISQKNAEIKK

-59 PLDPNQLLLFE
+59 PLDPDQLLLFE

-75 DEERARLDKEVEAAG
+75 DEERARLDKEVEAAEQ
-90 RQMTKAITVKVK
+90 QMTKTITVKVK
-102 PARRNLDTAGLPTEV
+102 PSRRDLDATGLPTEV
-117 IDIYPEGTTDENGR
+117 IDIYPDGTTDENGK
-131 LRDEYVEIGTDESS
+131 LKDEYVEIGTDESS
-145 RLEHIAARTYIEKTV
+145 RLEHIAAKTYIKKTV
-160 IHKVILKSDRDKA
+160 IHKVMLKSDSDKT
-173 PEDRRILGERLPLA
+173 PEDRRIICASLPLA
-187 PVGRCMAGAS
+187 PVNRCMAGAS

-213 YRQIQQYRESGITI
+213 YRQIQQYKESGITI
-227 SGSTMGGWYEA
+227 SDSTMGGWYEA

-256 SEYIQIDESVIP
+256 SEYIQIDESVLP
-268 VIDNE
+268 VIDSE

-285 RDAVRGAVMFHYD
+285 RDAIRGAVMFYYD

-324 AYDQFERNDG
+324 AYDQFEKNDN

-350 ALDEN
+350 ALNEN
-355 SRLATEALCFIRK
+355 NRLATEALCFIRK

-373 SDADEAGL
+373 SDANKAGL

-392 TSYPTIQLF
+392 ISYPTIRLF

-409 LKVLPNSR
+409 LKVFPNSK
-417 MGGAIEYTYSLL
+417 MGDAIEYTYSLL

-481 STCKAAGVDPRTWME
+481 STCKAVDVDPRTWME

-508 RRDLAELLPYNW
+508 QMDLAELLPFNW
-520 KHINEQDL
+520 KN
-528 LVTDSNQL
+528 
-536 GPTRAQYPRLAPT
+536 
-549 RTDSA
+549 
-554 LNVRLVR
+554 R
-561 YGRHRWLTQM
+561 YE
-571 LVQLMY
+571 
-577 GKVALAF
+577 

>member
-1 MTAEEQLIS
+1 MTVEEQLIS

-15 ERLREAVVGKDVQIS
+15 ERLRKAVVGKDAEIS
-30 QKDAEIRK
+30 HKDALLSLKDAEISQKNAEIKK

-59 PLDPNQLLLFE
+59 PLDPDQLLLFE

-75 DEERARLDKEVEAAG
+75 DEERARLDKEVEAAEQ
-90 RQMTKAITVKVK
+90 QMTKTITVKVK
-102 PARRNLDTAGLPTEV
+102 PSRRDLDTTGLPTEV
-117 IDIYPEGTTDENGR
+117 IDIYPDGTTDENGK
-131 LRDEYVEIGTDESS
+131 LKDEYVEIGTDESS
-145 RLEHIAARTYIEKTV
+145 RLEHIAAKTYIKKTV
-160 IHKVILKSDRDKA
+160 IHKVMLKSDSNNKT
-173 PEDRRILGERLPLA
+173 PEDRRIICARLPLA
-187 PVGRCMAGAS
+187 PVNRCMAGAS
-197 VLTDII
+197 VLADII

-213 YRQIQQYRESGITI
+213 YRQIQQYKESGITI
-227 SGSTMGGWYEA
+227 SDSTMGGWYEA

-256 SEYIQIDESVIP
+256 SEYIQIDESVLP
-268 VIDNE
+268 VIDSE

-285 RDAVRGAVMFHYD
+285 RDAIRGAVMFYYD

-324 AYDQFERNDG
+324 AYDQFEKNDN

-350 ALDEN
+350 ALNEN
-355 SRLATEALCFIRK
+355 NRLATEALCFIRK

-373 SDADEAGL
+373 SDANKAGL

-392 TSYPTIQLF
+392 ISYPTIRLF

-409 LKVLPNSR
+409 LKVLPNSK
-417 MGGAIEYTYSLL
+417 MGDAIEYTYSLL

-481 STCKAAGVDPRTWME
+481 STCKAVDVDPRTWME

-508 RRDLAELLPYNW
+508 QRDLAELLPFNW
-520 KHINEQDL
+520 KN
-528 LVTDSNQL
+528 
-536 GPTRAQYPRLAPT
+536 
-549 RTDSA
+549 
-554 LNVRLVR
+554 R
-561 YGRHRWLTQM
+561 YE
-571 LVQLMY
+571 
-577 GKVALAF
+577 

>member
-1 MTAEEQLIS
+1 MTVEEQLIS

-15 ERLREAVVGKDVQIS
+15 ERLRKAVVGKDAEIS
-30 QKDAEIRK
+30 HKDTLLSLKDAEISQKNAEIKK

-51 GKMSEKNL
+51 GKMSEKKL
-59 PLDPNQLLLFE
+59 PLDPDQLLLFE

-75 DEERARLDKEVEAAG
+75 DEERARLDEEVEAAEQ
-90 RQMTKAITVKVK
+90 QMTKTITVKVK
-102 PARRNLDTAGLPTEV
+102 PSRRDLDATGLPTEV
-117 IDIYPEGTTDENGR
+117 IDIYPDGTTDENGK
-131 LRDEYVEIGTDESS
+131 LKDEYVEIGTDESS
-145 RLEHIAARTYIEKTV
+145 RLEHIAAKTYIKKTV
-160 IHKVILKSDRDKA
+160 IHKVMLKSDSDKT
-173 PEDRRILGERLPLA
+173 PEDRRIIGACLPLA
-187 PVGRCMAGAS
+187 PVNRCMAGAS

-213 YRQIQQYRESGITI
+213 YRQIQQYKESGITI
-227 SGSTMGGWYEA
+227 SDSTMGGWYEA

-256 SEYIQIDESVIP
+256 SEYIQIDESVLP
-268 VIDNE
+268 AIDSE

-285 RDAVRGAVMFHYD
+285 RDAIRGAVMFYYD

-324 AYDQFERNDG
+324 AYDQFEKNDN

-350 ALDEN
+350 ALNEN
-355 SRLATEALCFIRK
+355 NRLATEALCFIRK

-373 SDADEAGL
+373 SDADKAGL

-392 TSYPTIQLF
+392 ISYPTIRLF

-409 LKVLPNSR
+409 LKVLPNSK
-417 MGGAIEYTYSLL
+417 MGDAIEYTYSLL

-481 STCKAAGVDPRTWME
+481 STCKAVDVDPRTWME

-508 RRDLAELLPYNW
+508 QMDLAELLPFNW
-520 KHINEQDL
+520 KNRCE
-528 LVTDSNQL
+528 
-536 GPTRAQYPRLAPT
+536 
-549 RTDSA
+549 
-554 LNVRLVR
+554 
-561 YGRHRWLTQM
+561 
-571 LVQLMY
+571 
-577 GKVALAF
+577 

>member
-1 MTAEEQLIS
+1 MTVEEQLIS

-15 ERLREAVVGKDVQIS
+15 ERLRKAVVGKDAEIS
-30 QKDAEIRK
+30 HKDALLSLKDAEISRKNAEIKK

-59 PLDPNQLLLFE
+59 PLDPDQLLLFE

-75 DEERARLDKEVEAAG
+75 DEERARLDKEVEAAEQ
-90 RQMTKAITVKVK
+90 QMAKTITVKVK
-102 PARRNLDTAGLPTEV
+102 PSRRDLDTTGLPTEV
-117 IDIYPEGTTDENGR
+117 IDIYPDGTTDENGK
-131 LRDEYVEIGTDESS
+131 LKDEYVEIGTDESS
-145 RLEHIAARTYIEKTV
+145 RLEHIAAKTYIKKTV
-160 IHKVILKSDRDKA
+160 IHKVMLKSDSNNKT
-173 PEDRRILGERLPLA
+173 PEDRRIICARLPLA
-187 PVGRCMAGAS
+187 PVNRCMAGAS

-213 YRQIQQYRESGITI
+213 YRQIQQYKESGITI
-227 SGSTMGGWYEA
+227 SDSTMGGWYEA

-256 SEYIQIDESVIP
+256 SEYIQIDESVLP
-268 VIDNE
+268 VIDSE

-285 RDAVRGAVMFHYD
+285 RDAIRGAVMFYYD

-309 ILGAYKGA
+309 ILGAHKGA

-324 AYDQFERNDG
+324 AYDQFEKNDN

-350 ALDEN
+350 ALNEN
-355 SRLATEALCFIRK
+355 NRLATEALCFIRK

-373 SDADEAGL
+373 SDADKAGL

-392 TSYPTIQLF
+392 ISYPTIRLF

-409 LKVLPNSR
+409 LKVLPNSK
-417 MGGAIEYTYSLL
+417 MGDAIEYTYSLL

-481 STCKAAGVDPRTWME
+481 STCKAVDVDPRTWME

-508 RRDLAELLPYNW
+508 QRDLAELLPFNW
-520 KHINEQDL
+520 KN
-528 LVTDSNQL
+528 
-536 GPTRAQYPRLAPT
+536 
-549 RTDSA
+549 
-554 LNVRLVR
+554 R
-561 YGRHRWLTQM
+561 YE
-571 LVQLMY
+571 
-577 GKVALAF
+577 

>member
-1 MTAEEQLIS
+1 MTVEEQLIS

-15 ERLREAVVGKDVQIS
+15 ERLRKAVVGKDAEIS
-30 QKDAEIRK
+30 HKEALLSLKDAEISQKNAEIKK

-59 PLDPNQLLLFE
+59 PLDPDQLLLFE
-70 QEHLT
+70 QEYLT
-75 DEERARLDKEVEAAG
+75 DEERARLDKEVEAAEQ
-90 RQMTKAITVKVK
+90 QMTKTITVKVK
-102 PARRNLDTAGLPTEV
+102 PSRRDLDTTGLPTEV
-117 IDIYPEGTTDENGR
+117 IDIYPDGTTDENGK
-131 LRDEYVEIGTDESS
+131 LKDEYVEIGTDESS
-145 RLEHIAARTYIEKTV
+145 RLEHIAAKTYIKKTV
-160 IHKVILKSDRDKA
+160 IHKVMLKSDSNNKT
-173 PEDRRILGERLPLA
+173 PEDRRIICARLPLA
-187 PVGRCMAGAS
+187 PVNRCMAGAS
-197 VLTDII
+197 VLADII

-213 YRQIQQYRESGITI
+213 YRQIQQYKESGITI
-227 SGSTMGGWYEA
+227 SDSTMGGWYEA

-256 SEYIQIDESVIP
+256 SEYIQIDESVLP
-268 VIDNE
+268 VIDSE

-285 RDAVRGAVMFHYD
+285 RDAIRGAVMFYYD
-298 RGSRGGKVARE
+298 RGSRGSKVARE

-324 AYDQFERNDG
+324 AYDQFEKNDN

-350 ALDEN
+350 ALNEN
-355 SRLATEALCFIRK
+355 NRLATEALCFIRK

-373 SDADEAGL
+373 SDADKAGL

-392 TSYPTIQLF
+392 ISYPTIRLF

-409 LKVLPNSR
+409 LKVLPNSK
-417 MGGAIEYTYSLL
+417 MGDAIEYTYSLL

-481 STCKAAGVDPRTWME
+481 STCKAVDVDPRTWME

-508 RRDLAELLPYNW
+508 QRDLAELLPFNW
-520 KHINEQDL
+520 KN
-528 LVTDSNQL
+528 
-536 GPTRAQYPRLAPT
+536 
-549 RTDSA
+549 
-554 LNVRLVR
+554 R
-561 YGRHRWLTQM
+561 YE
-571 LVQLMY
+571 
-577 GKVALAF
+577 

>member
-1 MTAEEQLIS
+1 MTAEEQLKS

-15 ERLREAVVGKDVQIS
+15 ERLRKAVAS
-30 QKDAEIRK
+30 KDAEISQKAAKIQQMNAEISEKTVEIIQKNAEIKK

-75 DEERARLDKEVEAAG
+75 DEERAQLNKEAEAA
-90 RQMTKAITVKVK
+90 QQQITKTITVKAK
-102 PARRNLDTAGLPTEV
+102 PSRRDLDTTGLPTEV
-117 IDIYPEGTTDENGR
+117 IDIYPEGTTDANGK
-131 LRDEYVEIGTDESS
+131 LKDEYIEIGTDESS
-145 RLEHIAARTYIEKTV
+145 RLEHIAAKTYIEKIV
-160 IHKVILKSDRDKA
+160 IHKVMLKSDRAKA
-173 PEDRRILGERLPLA
+173 PEDRKILGERLPLA
-187 PVGRCMAGAS
+187 PVNRCMAGAS

-203 IGKFMYHLPF
+203 LGKFMYHLPF
-213 YRQIQQYRESGITI
+213 YRQIQQYKETGITI
-227 SGSTMGGWYEA
+227 SDSTMGDWYEA

-285 RDAVRGAVMFHYD
+285 RDAIRGAVMFYYD
-298 RGSRGGKVARE
+298 CGSRGGKVARE
-309 ILGAYKGA
+309 LLGTYKGSI
-317 VQCDGYD
+317 QCDGYD
-324 AYDQFERNDG
+324 AYDQFEKNDD

-350 ALDEN
+350 ALKEN
-355 SRLATEALCFIRK
+355 EALATEAICFIRK
-368 IYKVE
+368 LYKVE
-373 SDADEAGL
+373 SDADDAGL
-381 NADERKEQRLK
+381 SADKRMEQRLK
-392 TSYPTIQLF
+392 ISYPTIRLF

-409 LKVLPNSR
+409 VKVLPNSKL
-417 MGGAIEYTYSLL
+417 GDAIEYTFSLL

-481 STCKAAGVDPRTWME
+481 ATCKAAGVDPRTWME

-508 RRDLAELLPYNW
+508 ERDMTELMPYNW
-520 KHINEQDL
+520 KKSNE
-528 LVTDSNQL
+528 
-536 GPTRAQYPRLAPT
+536 
-549 RTDSA
+549 
-554 LNVRLVR
+554 
-561 YGRHRWLTQM
+561 
-571 LVQLMY
+571 
-577 GKVALAF
+577 

>member
-15 ERLREAVVGKDVQIS
+15 ERLRKAVVGKDAEIS
-30 QKDAEIRK
+30 HKDALLSLKDAEISQKNAEIKK

-59 PLDPNQLLLFE
+59 PLDPDQLLLFE

-75 DEERARLDKEVEAAG
+75 DEERARLDKEVEAAEQ
-90 RQMTKAITVKVK
+90 QMTKTITVKVK
-102 PARRNLDTAGLPTEV
+102 PSRRDLDTTGLPTEV
-117 IDIYPEGTTDENGR
+117 IDIYPDGTTDENGK
-131 LRDEYVEIGTDESS
+131 LKDEYVEIGTDESS
-145 RLEHIAARTYIEKTV
+145 RLEHIAAKTYIKKTV
-160 IHKVILKSDRDKA
+160 IHKVMLKSDSNNKT
-173 PEDRRILGERLPLA
+173 PEDRRIICARLPLA
-187 PVGRCMAGAS
+187 PVNRCMAGAS
-197 VLTDII
+197 VLADII

-213 YRQIQQYRESGITI
+213 YRQIQQYKESGITI
-227 SGSTMGGWYEA
+227 SDSTMGGWYEA

-256 SEYIQIDESVIP
+256 SEYIQIDESVLP
-268 VIDNE
+268 VIDSE

-285 RDAVRGAVMFHYD
+285 RDAIRGAVMFYYD
-298 RGSRGGKVARE
+298 CGSRGGKVARE

-324 AYDQFERNDG
+324 AYDQFEKNDN

-350 ALDEN
+350 ALNEN
-355 SRLATEALCFIRK
+355 NRLATEALCFIRK

-373 SDADEAGL
+373 SDANKAGL

-392 TSYPTIQLF
+392 ISYPTIRLF

-409 LKVLPNSR
+409 LKVLPNSK
-417 MGGAIEYTYSLL
+417 MGDAIEYTYSLL

-438 GRINIDNNLIENAIR
+438 GRIHIDNNLIENAIR

-481 STCKAAGVDPRTWME
+481 STCKAADVDPRTWME

-508 RRDLAELLPYNW
+508 QRDLAELLPFNW
-520 KHINEQDL
+520 KN
-528 LVTDSNQL
+528 
-536 GPTRAQYPRLAPT
+536 
-549 RTDSA
+549 
-554 LNVRLVR
+554 R
-561 YGRHRWLTQM
+561 YE
-571 LVQLMY
+571 
-577 GKVALAF
+577 

>member
-1 MTAEEQLIS
+1 MTVEEQLIS

-15 ERLREAVVGKDVQIS
+15 ERLRKAVVGKDAEIS
-30 QKDAEIRK
+30 HKDALLSLKDAEISQKNAEIKK
-38 LSDTLLWLRRKVF
+38 LGDTLLWLRRKVF

-59 PLDPNQLLLFE
+59 PLDPDQLLLFE

-75 DEERARLDKEVEAAG
+75 DEERARLDKEVEAAEQ
-90 RQMTKAITVKVK
+90 QMTKTITVKVK
-102 PARRNLDTAGLPTEV
+102 PSRRDLDTTGLPTEV
-117 IDIYPEGTTDENGR
+117 IDIYPDGTTDENGK
-131 LRDEYVEIGTDESS
+131 LKDEYVEIGTDESS
-145 RLEHIAARTYIEKTV
+145 RLEHIAAKTYIKKTV
-160 IHKVILKSDRDKA
+160 IHKVMLKSDSNNKT
-173 PEDRRILGERLPLA
+173 PEDRRIICARLPLA
-187 PVGRCMAGAS
+187 PVNRCMAGAS
-197 VLTDII
+197 VLADII

-213 YRQIQQYRESGITI
+213 YRQIQQYKESGITI
-227 SGSTMGGWYEA
+227 SDSTMGGWYEA

-256 SEYIQIDESVIP
+256 SEYIQIDESVLP
-268 VIDNE
+268 VIDSE

-285 RDAVRGAVMFHYD
+285 RDAIRGAVMFYYD

-309 ILGAYKGA
+309 ILVAYKGA

-324 AYDQFERNDG
+324 AYDQFEKNDN

-350 ALDEN
+350 ALNEN
-355 SRLATEALCFIRK
+355 NRLSTEALCFIRK

-373 SDADEAGL
+373 SDANKAGL

-392 TSYPTIQLF
+392 ISYPTIRLF

-409 LKVLPNSR
+409 LKVLPNSK
-417 MGGAIEYTYSLL
+417 MGDAIEYTYSLL

-481 STCKAAGVDPRTWME
+481 STCKAADVDPRTWME

-508 RRDLAELLPYNW
+508 QRDLAELLPFNW
-520 KHINEQDL
+520 KN
-528 LVTDSNQL
+528 
-536 GPTRAQYPRLAPT
+536 
-549 RTDSA
+549 
-554 LNVRLVR
+554 R
-561 YGRHRWLTQM
+561 YE
-571 LVQLMY
+571 
-577 GKVALAF
+577 

>member
-1 MTAEEQLIS
+1 MTVEEQLIS

-15 ERLREAVVGKDVQIS
+15 ERLRKAVV
-30 QKDAEIRK
+30 
-38 LSDTLLWLRRKVF
+38 

-59 PLDPNQLLLFE
+59 PLDPDQLLLFE

-75 DEERARLDKEVEAAG
+75 DEGRARLDKEVEAAEQ
-90 RQMTKAITVKVK
+90 QMTKTIAVKVK
-102 PARRNLDTAGLPTEV
+102 PSRRDLDTTGLPTEV
-117 IDIYPEGTTDENGR
+117 IDIYPDGTTDENGKFK
-131 LRDEYVEIGTDESS
+131 DEYVEIGTDGSS
-145 RLEHIAARTYIEKTV
+145 RLEHIAAKTYIKKTV
-160 IHKVILKSDRDKA
+160 IHKVMLKSDSDKT
-173 PEDRRILGERLPLA
+173 PEDRRIIGASLPLA
-187 PVGRCMAGAS
+187 PVNRCMAGAS
-197 VLTDII
+197 VLADII

-213 YRQIQQYRESGITI
+213 YRQIQQYKESGITI
-227 SGSTMGGWYEA
+227 SDSTMGGWYEA

-256 SEYIQIDESVIP
+256 SEYIQIDESVLP
-268 VIDNE
+268 VIDSE

-285 RDAVRGAVMFHYD
+285 RDAVMFYYD

-324 AYDQFERNDG
+324 AYDQFEKNDN

-350 ALDEN
+350 ALNEN
-355 SRLATEALCFIRK
+355 NRLATEALCFIRK

-373 SDADEAGL
+373 SDANKAGL
-381 NADERKEQRLK
+381 NADECKEQRLK
-392 TSYPTIQLF
+392 ISYPTIRLF

-409 LKVLPNSR
+409 LKVLPNSK
-417 MGGAIEYTYSLL
+417 MGDAIEYTYSLL
-429 PRLSRYVND
+429 PRLSRYVDD

-481 STCKAAGVDPRTWME
+481 STCKAVDVDPRTRME

-508 RRDLAELLPYNW
+508 QMDLAELLPFNW
-520 KHINEQDL
+520 K
-528 LVTDSNQL
+528 
-536 GPTRAQYPRLAPT
+536 
-549 RTDSA
+549 
-554 LNVRLVR
+554 
-561 YGRHRWLTQM
+561 
-571 LVQLMY
+571 
-577 GKVALAF
+577 K

>member
-1 MTAEEQLIS
+1 MTVEEQLIS

-15 ERLREAVVGKDVQIS
+15 ERLRKAVVGKDAEIS
-30 QKDAEIRK
+30 HKDALLSLKDAEISRKNAEIKK

-59 PLDPNQLLLFE
+59 PLDPDQLLLFE

-75 DEERARLDKEVEAAG
+75 DEERARLDKEVEAAEQ
-90 RQMTKAITVKVK
+90 QMTKTITVKVK
-102 PARRNLDTAGLPTEV
+102 PSRRDLDTTGLPTEV
-117 IDIYPEGTTDENGR
+117 IDIYPDGTTDENGK
-131 LRDEYVEIGTDESS
+131 LKDEYVEIGTDESS
-145 RLEHIAARTYIEKTV
+145 RLEHIAAKTYIKKTV
-160 IHKVILKSDRDKA
+160 IHKVMLKSDSNNKT
-173 PEDRRILGERLPLA
+173 PEDRRIICARLPLA
-187 PVGRCMAGAS
+187 PVNRCMAGAS

-213 YRQIQQYRESGITI
+213 YRQIQQYKESGITI
-227 SGSTMGGWYEA
+227 SDSTMGGWYEA

-256 SEYIQIDESVIP
+256 SEYIQIDESVLP
-268 VIDNE
+268 VIDSE

-285 RDAVRGAVMFHYD
+285 RDAIRGAVMFYYD

-324 AYDQFERNDG
+324 AYDQFEKNDN

-350 ALDEN
+350 ALNEN
-355 SRLATEALCFIRK
+355 NRLATEALCFIRK

-373 SDADEAGL
+373 SDANKAGL

-392 TSYPTIQLF
+392 ISYPTIRLF

-409 LKVLPNSR
+409 LKVLPNSK
-417 MGGAIEYTYSLL
+417 MGDAIEYTYSLL

-468 ASAYRAAIVYSLI
+468 ASACRAAIVYSLI
-481 STCKAAGVDPRTWME
+481 STCKAVDVDPRTWME

-508 RRDLAELLPYNW
+508 QRDLAELLPFNW
-520 KHINEQDL
+520 KN
-528 LVTDSNQL
+528 
-536 GPTRAQYPRLAPT
+536 
-549 RTDSA
+549 
-554 LNVRLVR
+554 R
-561 YGRHRWLTQM
+561 YE
-571 LVQLMY
+571 
-577 GKVALAF
+577 

>member
-1 MTAEEQLIS
+1 MTVEEQLIS

-15 ERLREAVVGKDVQIS
+15 ERLRKAVVGKDAEIS
-30 QKDAEIRK
+30 HKDALLSLKDAEISRKDAEIKK

-59 PLDPNQLLLFE
+59 PLDPDQLLLFE

-75 DEERARLDKEVEAAG
+75 DEERARLDKEVEAAEQ
-90 RQMTKAITVKVK
+90 QMTKTITVKVK
-102 PARRNLDTAGLPTEV
+102 PFRRDLDTTGLPTEV
-117 IDIYPEGTTDENGR
+117 IDIYPDGTTDENGK
-131 LRDEYVEIGTDESS
+131 LKDEYVEIGTDESS
-145 RLEHIAARTYIEKTV
+145 RLEHIAAKTYIKKTV
-160 IHKVILKSDRDKA
+160 IHKVMLKSDSNNKT
-173 PEDRRILGERLPLA
+173 PEDRRIICARLPLA
-187 PVGRCMAGAS
+187 PVNRCMAGAS
-197 VLTDII
+197 VLADII

-213 YRQIQQYRESGITI
+213 YRQIQQYKESGITI
-227 SGSTMGGWYEA
+227 SDSTMGGWYEA

-256 SEYIQIDESVIP
+256 SEYIQIDESVLP
-268 VIDNE
+268 VIDSE

-285 RDAVRGAVMFHYD
+285 RDAIRGAVMFYYD

-324 AYDQFERNDG
+324 AYDQFEKNDN

-350 ALDEN
+350 ALNEDN
-355 SRLATEALCFIRK
+355 RLATEALCFIRK

-373 SDADEAGL
+373 SDANKAGL

-392 TSYPTIQLF
+392 ISYPTIRLF

-409 LKVLPNSR
+409 LKVLPNSK
-417 MGGAIEYTYSLL
+417 MGDAIEYTYSLL

-481 STCKAAGVDPRTWME
+481 STCKAADVDPRTWME

-508 RRDLAELLPYNW
+508 QRDLAELLPFNW
-520 KHINEQDL
+520 KN
-528 LVTDSNQL
+528 
-536 GPTRAQYPRLAPT
+536 
-549 RTDSA
+549 
-554 LNVRLVR
+554 R
-561 YGRHRWLTQM
+561 YE
-571 LVQLMY
+571 
-577 GKVALAF
+577 

>member
-15 ERLREAVVGKDVQIS
+15 ERLRKAVVGKDAEIS
-30 QKDAEIRK
+30 HKDALLSLKDAEISRKNAEIKK

-59 PLDPNQLLLFE
+59 PLDPDQLLLFE

-75 DEERARLDKEVEAAG
+75 DEERARLDKEVEAAEQ
-90 RQMTKAITVKVK
+90 QMTKTITVKVK
-102 PARRNLDTAGLPTEV
+102 PSRRDLDTTGLPTEV
-117 IDIYPEGTTDENGR
+117 IDIYPDGTTDENGK
-131 LRDEYVEIGTDESS
+131 LKDEYVEIGTDESS
-145 RLEHIAARTYIEKTV
+145 RLEHIAAKTYIKKTV
-160 IHKVILKSDRDKA
+160 IHKVMLKYDSNNKT
-173 PEDRRILGERLPLA
+173 PEDRRIICARLPLA
-187 PVGRCMAGAS
+187 PVNRCMAGAS

-213 YRQIQQYRESGITI
+213 YRQIQQYKESGITI
-227 SGSTMGGWYEA
+227 SDSTMGGWYEA

-256 SEYIQIDESVIP
+256 SEYIQIDESVLP
-268 VIDNE
+268 VIDSE

-285 RDAVRGAVMFHYD
+285 RDAIRGAVMFYYD

-324 AYDQFERNDG
+324 AYDQFEKNDN

-350 ALDEN
+350 ALNEN
-355 SRLATEALCFIRK
+355 NRLATEALCFIRK

-373 SDADEAGL
+373 SDANKAGL
-381 NADERKEQRLK
+381 NADELKEQRLK
-392 TSYPTIQLF
+392 ISYPTIRLF

-409 LKVLPNSR
+409 LKVLPNSK
-417 MGGAIEYTYSLL
+417 MGDAIEYTYSLL

-481 STCKAAGVDPRTWME
+481 STCKAADVDPRTWME

-508 RRDLAELLPYNW
+508 QRDLAELLPFNW
-520 KHINEQDL
+520 KN
-528 LVTDSNQL
+528 
-536 GPTRAQYPRLAPT
+536 
-549 RTDSA
+549 
-554 LNVRLVR
+554 R
-561 YGRHRWLTQM
+561 YE
-571 LVQLMY
+571 
-577 GKVALAF
+577 

>member
-1 MTAEEQLIS
+1 MTVEEQLIS

-15 ERLREAVVGKDVQIS
+15 ERLRKAVVGKDAEISHKDALLSLKDTEIS
-30 QKDAEIRK
+30 QKNAEIKK

-59 PLDPNQLLLFE
+59 PLDPDQLLLFE

-75 DEERARLDKEVEAAG
+75 DEERARLDKEVEAAEQ
-90 RQMTKAITVKVK
+90 QMTKTITVKVK
-102 PARRNLDTAGLPTEV
+102 PSRRDLDTTGLPTEV
-117 IDIYPEGTTDENGR
+117 IDIYPDGTTDENGK
-131 LRDEYVEIGTDESS
+131 LKDEYVEIGTDESS
-145 RLEHIAARTYIEKTV
+145 RLEHIAAKTYIKKTV
-160 IHKVILKSDRDKA
+160 IHKVMLKSDSNNKT
-173 PEDRRILGERLPLA
+173 PEDRRIICARLPLA
-187 PVGRCMAGAS
+187 PVNRCMAGAS
-197 VLTDII
+197 VLADII

-213 YRQIQQYRESGITI
+213 YRQIQQYKESGITI
-227 SGSTMGGWYEA
+227 SDSTMGGWYEA

-256 SEYIQIDESVIP
+256 SEYIQIDESVLP
-268 VIDNE
+268 VIDSE

-285 RDAVRGAVMFHYD
+285 RDAIRGAVMFYYD

-324 AYDQFERNDG
+324 AYDQFEKNDN

-350 ALDEN
+350 ALNEN
-355 SRLATEALCFIRK
+355 NRLATEALCFIRK

-373 SDADEAGL
+373 SDANKAGL

-392 TSYPTIQLF
+392 ISYPTIRLF

-409 LKVLPNSR
+409 LKVLPNSK
-417 MGGAIEYTYSLL
+417 MGDAIEYTYSLL

-481 STCKAAGVDPRTWME
+481 STCKAVDVDPRTWME

-508 RRDLAELLPYNW
+508 QRDLAELLPFNW
-520 KHINEQDL
+520 KN
-528 LVTDSNQL
+528 
-536 GPTRAQYPRLAPT
+536 
-549 RTDSA
+549 
-554 LNVRLVR
+554 R
-561 YGRHRWLTQM
+561 YE
-571 LVQLMY
+571 
-577 GKVALAF
+577 

>member
-15 ERLREAVVGKDVQIS
+15 ERLRKAVVGKDAEIS
-30 QKDAEIRK
+30 HKDALLSLKDAEISRKNAEIKK

-59 PLDPNQLLLFE
+59 PLDPDQLLLFE

-75 DEERARLDKEVEAAG
+75 DEERARLDKEVEAAEQ
-90 RQMTKAITVKVK
+90 QMTKTITVKVK
-102 PARRNLDTAGLPTEV
+102 PSRRDLDTTGLPTEV
-117 IDIYPEGTTDENGR
+117 IDIYPDGTTDENGK
-131 LRDEYVEIGTDESS
+131 LKDEYVEIGTDESS
-145 RLEHIAARTYIEKTV
+145 RLEHIAAKTYIKKTV
-160 IHKVILKSDRDKA
+160 IHKVMLKSDSNNKT
-173 PEDRRILGERLPLA
+173 PEDRRIICARLPLA
-187 PVGRCMAGAS
+187 PVNRCMAGAS
-197 VLTDII
+197 VLADII

-213 YRQIQQYRESGITI
+213 YRQIQQYKESGITI
-227 SGSTMGGWYEA
+227 SDSTMGGWYEA

-256 SEYIQIDESVIP
+256 SEYIQIDESVLP
-268 VIDNE
+268 VIDSE

-285 RDAVRGAVMFHYD
+285 RDAIRGAVMFYYD
-298 RGSRGGKVARE
+298 CGSRGGKVARE

-324 AYDQFERNDG
+324 AYDQFEKNDN

-350 ALDEN
+350 ALNEN
-355 SRLATEALCFIRK
+355 NRLATEALCFIRK

-373 SDADEAGL
+373 SDANKAGL

-392 TSYPTIQLF
+392 ISYPTIRLF

-409 LKVLPNSR
+409 LKVLPNSK
-417 MGGAIEYTYSLL
+417 MGDALEYTYSLL

-481 STCKAAGVDPRTWME
+481 STCKAADVDPRTWME

-508 RRDLAELLPYNW
+508 QRDLAELLPFNW
-520 KHINEQDL
+520 KN
-528 LVTDSNQL
+528 
-536 GPTRAQYPRLAPT
+536 
-549 RTDSA
+549 
-554 LNVRLVR
+554 R
-561 YGRHRWLTQM
+561 YE
-571 LVQLMY
+571 
-577 GKVALAF
+577 

>member
-15 ERLREAVVGKDVQIS
+15 ERLRKAVVGKDAEIS
-30 QKDAEIRK
+30 HKDALLSLKDAEISQKNAEIKK

-59 PLDPNQLLLFE
+59 PLDPDQLLLFE

-75 DEERARLDKEVEAAG
+75 DEERARLDKEVEAAEQ
-90 RQMTKAITVKVK
+90 QMTKTITVKVK
-102 PARRNLDTAGLPTEV
+102 PSRRDLDTTGLPTEV
-117 IDIYPEGTTDENGR
+117 IDIYPDGTTDENGK
-131 LRDEYVEIGTDESS
+131 LKDEYVEIGTDESS
-145 RLEHIAARTYIEKTV
+145 RLEHIAAKTYIKKTV
-160 IHKVILKSDRDKA
+160 IHKVMLKSDSNNKT
-173 PEDRRILGERLPLA
+173 PEDRRIICARLPLA
-187 PVGRCMAGAS
+187 PVNRCMAGAS
-197 VLTDII
+197 VLADII

-213 YRQIQQYRESGITI
+213 YRQIQQYKESGITI
-227 SGSTMGGWYEA
+227 SDSTMGGWYEA

-256 SEYIQIDESVIP
+256 SEYIQIDESVLP
-268 VIDNE
+268 VIDSE

-285 RDAVRGAVMFHYD
+285 RDAIRGAVMFYYD

-324 AYDQFERNDG
+324 AYDQFEKNDN

-350 ALDEN
+350 ALNESN
-355 SRLATEALCFIRK
+355 RLATEALCLIRK

-373 SDADEAGL
+373 SDADKAGL

-392 TSYPTIQLF
+392 ISYPTIRLF

-409 LKVLPNSR
+409 LKVLPNSK
-417 MGGAIEYTYSLL
+417 MGDAIEYTYSLL

-481 STCKAAGVDPRTWME
+481 STCKAADVDPRTWME

-508 RRDLAELLPYNW
+508 QRDLAELLPFNW
-520 KHINEQDL
+520 KN
-528 LVTDSNQL
+528 
-536 GPTRAQYPRLAPT
+536 
-549 RTDSA
+549 
-554 LNVRLVR
+554 R
-561 YGRHRWLTQM
+561 YE
-571 LVQLMY
+571 
-577 GKVALAF
+577 

>member
-1 MTAEEQLIS
+1 MTVEEQLIS

-15 ERLREAVVGKDVQIS
+15 ERLRKAVVGKDAEIS
-30 QKDAEIRK
+30 HKDALLSLKDAEISQKNAEIKK

-59 PLDPNQLLLFE
+59 PLDPDQLLLFE

-75 DEERARLDKEVEAAG
+75 DEERARLDKEVEAAEQ
-90 RQMTKAITVKVK
+90 QMTKTITVKVK
-102 PARRNLDTAGLPTEV
+102 PSRRDLDTTGLPTEV
-117 IDIYPEGTTDENGR
+117 IDIYPDGTTDENGK
-131 LRDEYVEIGTDESS
+131 LKDEYVEIGTDESS
-145 RLEHIAARTYIEKTV
+145 RLEHIAAKTYIKKTI
-160 IHKVILKSDRDKA
+160 IHKVMLKSDSNNKT
-173 PEDRRILGERLPLA
+173 PEDRRIICARLPLA
-187 PVGRCMAGAS
+187 PVNRCMAGAS
-197 VLTDII
+197 VLADII

-213 YRQIQQYRESGITI
+213 YRQIQQYKESGITI
-227 SGSTMGGWYEA
+227 SDSTMGGWYEA

-248 ILRQHILQ
+248 NLRQHILQ
-256 SEYIQIDESVIP
+256 SEYIQIDESVLP
-268 VIDNE
+268 VIDSE

-285 RDAVRGAVMFHYD
+285 RDAIRGAVMFYYD

-324 AYDQFERNDG
+324 AYDQFEKNDN

-350 ALDEN
+350 ALNEN
-355 SRLATEALCFIRK
+355 NRLATEALCFIRK

-373 SDADEAGL
+373 SDANKAGL

-392 TSYPTIQLF
+392 ISYPTIRLF

-409 LKVLPNSR
+409 LKVLPNSK
-417 MGGAIEYTYSLL
+417 MGDAIEYTYSLL

-453 PLALGRKNYLFCGND
+453 PLALGGKNYLFCGND

-481 STCKAAGVDPRTWME
+481 STCKAVDVDPRTWME

-508 RRDLAELLPYNW
+508 QRDLAELLPFNW
-520 KHINEQDL
+520 KN
-528 LVTDSNQL
+528 
-536 GPTRAQYPRLAPT
+536 
-549 RTDSA
+549 
-554 LNVRLVR
+554 R
-561 YGRHRWLTQM
+561 YE
-571 LVQLMY
+571 
-577 GKVALAF
+577 

>member
-15 ERLREAVVGKDVQIS
+15 ERLRKAVVGKDAEIS
-30 QKDAEIRK
+30 HKDALLSLKDAEISRKNAEIKK

-59 PLDPNQLLLFE
+59 PLDPDLLLLFE

-75 DEERARLDKEVEAAG
+75 DEERARLDKEVEAAEQ
-90 RQMTKAITVKVK
+90 QMTKTITVKVK
-102 PARRNLDTAGLPTEV
+102 PSRRDLDTTGLPTEV
-117 IDIYPEGTTDENGR
+117 IDIYPDGTTDENGK
-131 LRDEYVEIGTDESS
+131 LKDEYVEIGTDESS
-145 RLEHIAARTYIEKTV
+145 RLEHIAAKTYIKKTV
-160 IHKVILKSDRDKA
+160 IHKVMLKSDSNNKT
-173 PEDRRILGERLPLA
+173 PEDRRIICARLPLA
-187 PVGRCMAGAS
+187 PVNRCMAGAS
-197 VLTDII
+197 VLADII

-213 YRQIQQYRESGITI
+213 YRQIQQYKESGITI
-227 SGSTMGGWYEA
+227 SDSTMGGWYEA

-256 SEYIQIDESVIP
+256 SEYIQIDESVLP
-268 VIDNE
+268 VIDSE

-285 RDAVRGAVMFHYD
+285 RDAIRGAVMFYYD

-324 AYDQFERNDG
+324 AYDQLEKNDN

-350 ALDEN
+350 ALNEN
-355 SRLATEALCFIRK
+355 NRLATEALCFIRK

-373 SDADEAGL
+373 SDANKAGL

-392 TSYPTIQLF
+392 ISYPTIRLF

-409 LKVLPNSR
+409 LKVLPNSK
-417 MGGAIEYTYSLL
+417 MGDAIEYTYSLL

-481 STCKAAGVDPRTWME
+481 STCKAVDVDPRTWME
-496 DVLRKIPYYQRD
+496 DVLRKIPYYRRD
-508 RRDLAELLPYNW
+508 QRDLAELLPFNW
-520 KHINEQDL
+520 KN
-528 LVTDSNQL
+528 
-536 GPTRAQYPRLAPT
+536 
-549 RTDSA
+549 
-554 LNVRLVR
+554 R
-561 YGRHRWLTQM
+561 YE
-571 LVQLMY
+571 
-577 GKVALAF
+577 

>member
-1 MTAEEQLIS
+1 MTVEEQLIS

-15 ERLREAVVGKDVQIS
+15 ERLRKAVVGKDAEIS
-30 QKDAEIRK
+30 HKDALLSLKDAEISQKNAEIKK

-59 PLDPNQLLLFE
+59 PLDTDQLLLFE

-75 DEERARLDKEVEAAG
+75 DEERARLDKEVEAAEQ
-90 RQMTKAITVKVK
+90 QMTKTITVKVK
-102 PARRNLDTAGLPTEV
+102 PSRRDLDTTGLPTEV
-117 IDIYPEGTTDENGR
+117 IDIYPDGTTDENGK
-131 LRDEYVEIGTDESS
+131 LKDEYVEIGTDESS
-145 RLEHIAARTYIEKTV
+145 RLEHIAAKTYIKKTV
-160 IHKVILKSDRDKA
+160 IHKVMLKSDNNNKT
-173 PEDRRILGERLPLA
+173 PEDRRIICARLPLA
-187 PVGRCMAGAS
+187 PVNRCMAGAS

-213 YRQIQQYRESGITI
+213 YRQIQQYKESGITI
-227 SGSTMGGWYEA
+227 SDSTMGGWYEA

-256 SEYIQIDESVIP
+256 SEYIQIDESVLP
-268 VIDNE
+268 VIDSE

-285 RDAVRGAVMFHYD
+285 RDAIRGAVMFYYD

-324 AYDQFERNDG
+324 AYDQFEKNDN

-350 ALDEN
+350 ALNEN
-355 SRLATEALCFIRK
+355 NRLATEALCFIRK

-373 SDADEAGL
+373 SDANKAGL
-381 NADERKEQRLK
+381 NADELKEQRLK
-392 TSYPTIQLF
+392 ISYPTIRLF

-409 LKVLPNSR
+409 LKVLPNSK
-417 MGGAIEYTYSLL
+417 MGDAIEYTYSLL

-453 PLALGRKNYLFCGND
+453 PLALGRRNYLFCGND

-481 STCKAAGVDPRTWME
+481 STCKAVDVDPRTWME

-508 RRDLAELLPYNW
+508 QRDLAELLPFNW
-520 KHINEQDL
+520 KN
-528 LVTDSNQL
+528 
-536 GPTRAQYPRLAPT
+536 
-549 RTDSA
+549 
-554 LNVRLVR
+554 R
-561 YGRHRWLTQM
+561 YE
-571 LVQLMY
+571 
-577 GKVALAF
+577 

>member
-1 MTAEEQLIS
+1 MTVEEQLIS

-15 ERLREAVVGKDVQIS
+15 ERLRKAVVGKDAEIS
-30 QKDAEIRK
+30 HKNALLSLKDAEISQKNAEIKK

-59 PLDPNQLLLFE
+59 PLDPDQLLLFE

-75 DEERARLDKEVEAAG
+75 DEERARLDKEVEAAEQ
-90 RQMTKAITVKVK
+90 QMTKTITVKMK
-102 PARRNLDTAGLPTEV
+102 PSRRDLDTTGLPTEV
-117 IDIYPEGTTDENGR
+117 IDIYPDGTTDENGK
-131 LRDEYVEIGTDESS
+131 LKDEYVEIGTDESS
-145 RLEHIAARTYIEKTV
+145 RLEHIAAKTYIKKTV
-160 IHKVILKSDRDKA
+160 IHKVMLKSDSNNKT
-173 PEDRRILGERLPLA
+173 PEDRRIICARLPLA
-187 PVGRCMAGAS
+187 PVNRCMAGAS

-213 YRQIQQYRESGITI
+213 YRQIQQYKESGITI
-227 SGSTMGGWYEA
+227 SDSTMGGWYEA

-256 SEYIQIDESVIP
+256 SEYIQIDESVLP
-268 VIDNE
+268 VIDSE

-285 RDAVRGAVMFHYD
+285 RDAIRGAVMFYYD

-324 AYDQFERNDG
+324 AYDQLEKNDN

-350 ALDEN
+350 ALNEN
-355 SRLATEALCFIRK
+355 NRLATEALCFIRK

-373 SDADEAGL
+373 SDANKAGL

-392 TSYPTIQLF
+392 ISYPTIRLF

-409 LKVLPNSR
+409 LKVLPNSK
-417 MGGAIEYTYSLL
+417 MGDAIEYTYSLL

-481 STCKAAGVDPRTWME
+481 STCKAVDVDPRTWME

-508 RRDLAELLPYNW
+508 QRDLAELLPFNW
-520 KHINEQDL
+520 KN
-528 LVTDSNQL
+528 
-536 GPTRAQYPRLAPT
+536 
-549 RTDSA
+549 
-554 LNVRLVR
+554 R
-561 YGRHRWLTQM
+561 YE
-571 LVQLMY
+571 
-577 GKVALAF
+577 